1 MLVPIVI
8 LLVMAPTST
17 KALPIDLL
25 KVAEGAS
32 ESRDHAVMISLDAHG
47 QSAVEGRQITANQRE
62 PVVKRIATHGDSTVV
77 DLRSDKNQPFGVVAA
92 LLARLAT
99 QGSRMSRSSLPM
111 QNREIDVGLC
121 CGVQVLA
128 LPVQVEK
135 SALRVRYRKKCC

>member
-32 ESRDHAVMISLDAHG
+32 PESRDHAVMISPEAHG
-47 QSAVEGRQITANQRE
+47 QSAVDGRQITANQRE

-92 LLARLAT
+92 LVARIGHAGIAHVALVTANAE
-99 QGSRMSRSSLPM
+99 SR
-111 QNREIDVGLC
+111 D
-121 CGVQVLA
+121 
-128 LPVQVEK
+128 
-135 SALRVRYRKKCC
+135 